1 MNADTVSE
9 ILCRIVIIFMVVWM
23 IGFSIDRL
31 HMQRKKRDLYEKLKH
46 DVKELKA
53 EVERI
58 KKEDNIDD

>member
-9 ILCRIVIIFMVVWM
+9 ILWRIVIIFMVVWM

-31 HMQRKKRDLYEKLKH
+31 RMQRKKRDLYEKLKH

>member
-9 ILCRIVIIFMVVWM
+9 ILWRIVIIFIVVWM

-31 HMQRKKRDLYEKLKH
+31 RMLKKKRDLYEKLKH
-46 DVKELKA
+46 DVEELEA

>member
-9 ILCRIVIIFMVVWM
+9 ILWKIVIIFMVVWM

-31 HMQRKKRDLYEKLKH
+31 RMQRKKRDLYEKLKH

>member
-31 HMQRKKRDLYEKLKH
+31 RMQRKKRDLYEKLKH

>member
-9 ILCRIVIIFMVVWM
+9 ILSRIVIIFMVVWM

-31 HMQRKKRDLYEKLKH
+31 RMQRKKRDLYEKLKH